1 MDHRK
6 PDNFISPKG
15 KLSDLKNYVVD
26 VTCENYGDSV
36 THS

>member
-1 MDHRK
+1 MDHQK
-6 PDNFISPKG
+6 PDSFISPKG
-15 KLSDLKNYVVD
+15 KVSYLNYAVD